1 MPYTLKFAQLS
12 INLVGQLIAT
22 TMLFLEF
29 FPESPAMKLV
39 KKILVHSV
47 NVVGSITAVLELI
60 DSNTME
66 REPQAHWVDL
76 GPQALPPILDLA
88 DIGEF
93 DAEGLIRHVRDIGE
107 QAE

>member
-1 MPYTLKFAQLS
+1 MPYSLKFAQLS

-22 TMLFLEF
+22 TTSFLEF
-29 FPESPAMKLV
+29 FPESPVMKLV
-39 KKILVHSV
+39 KKILVHSA
-47 NVVGSITAVLELI
+47 NVVGSITTVLELI
-60 DSNTME
+60 DGDTME
-66 REPQAHWVDL
+66 CKPQAHQVDL

-93 DAEGLIRHVRDIGE
+93 DAEGLIHHVRDIGE